1 MDIITDISRIYTLFK
16 SKFEATTDLIMLYI
30 VIMIFLNC
38 ALFSLYIVMFLC
50 FQSIGYC
57 V

>member
-1 MDIITDISRIYTLFK
+1 MDVITDISRVYTLFK